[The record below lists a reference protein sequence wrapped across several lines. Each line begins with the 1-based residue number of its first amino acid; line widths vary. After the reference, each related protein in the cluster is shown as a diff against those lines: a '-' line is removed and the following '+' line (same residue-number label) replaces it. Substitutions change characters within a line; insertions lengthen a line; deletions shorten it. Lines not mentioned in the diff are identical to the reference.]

1 MVAWLVI
8 GLVEAQFFVSFGPAF
23 DGIDLAQQE
32 LLQIARFV
40 SEPGLHFLLESFEE
54 AGYSKEVICTRMPKP
69 SSTPATRVRSL
80 SLDTSYTAA

>member
-8 GLVEAQFFVSFGPAF
+8 GLVEVEAQFFVSFGP
-23 DGIDLAQQE
+23 AQQE

-69 SSTPATRVRSL
+69 SITLATRVRSL
-80 SLDTSYTAA
+80 SLDTSYTAT